1 MRFRAL
7 DSLSPRRRKLLFWAV
22 GLLLFYA
29 ILGFLILPPII
40 RVVAVKQLSKQLD
53 REVSIQKVKLNPFV
67 LSCTVRGLLI
77 NDKDGEP
84 FVSWDE
90 VYVNFQL
97 SSFFGKAWVF
107 KEISTTRPF
116 IRVQMNKDGTFN
128 FSDLIAKF
136 STNTPSAAPKPPSQP
151 LVLHIDRLH
160 IGGATAA
167 LADFTPREPFKRTLG
182 PLDITLENF
191 RTDPDNKNPYA
202 FTGTTDAGEQISWSG
217 FFYLDPLRSQGE
229 LKLFNFTLNKY
240 APLYQDLVRFEIRD
254 GSIALDA
261 KYRFELSATN
271 RVAAVNDTA
280 FALRDF
286 KLGQPGDS
294 NNIVELPL
302 FNVTGAS
309 VDLESRQATVNS
321 VAAIGAKLFLS
332 RATNNAINVVEL
344 SQPAESATNAPG
356 GILFLLRSVTN
367 AVALLLNSTNQWS
380 ATVSSVNFTNCALH
394 LEDLAFS
401 RPAKLDLSDIAL
413 SAKNISNV
421 PGTNLTAELSLRWN
435 TNGSIKVSTT
445 ASFLPPTADL
455 QLDLDQLDLGTLDPY
470 LEPKLNLFILG
481 SELGLHGQVHLRTPK
496 GQLPEVTFHGDA
508 SLDGFHTVDG
518 VMGED
523 LLKWDSVHINGI
535 DANLNPQSVSIK
547 EIAVDNAYARL
558 VIETNKTI
566 NLLNALR
573 LTNTNAPATN
583 EANVAVAQKTAV
595 AQKSPA
601 PPSATTNANVSTLT
615 LPLSHQNERGNAEL
629 PQISIATVLITNT
642 AISFT
647 DRSLKP
653 NVNMAIQQV
662 NGTISGLSSEQ
673 LQHADVNLS
682 AKVDGVGP
690 VAITGTINPFSGTQ
704 TNDVKISVKDVDLTP
719 ASPYSGK
726 FAGYRIAEGKLNM
739 DLAYELVGKKLQSKN
754 VITLDQFTFG
764 EKVNSPDATHLPVR
778 LAIAILKDREG
789 EIVLDVPI
797 EGSLDDPQF
806 RIGKV
811 VTRAILNILTKV
823 ATSPF
828 SLVGALF
835 GGGGEELGWQDF
847 AAGNADLTAPDKQK
861 LDTLAKALYARPA
874 LQLEISGSVDAD
886 GDREGLQRA
895 ALDRE
900 IREKIWTT
908 LRESRRA
915 TNSVDQLVLAPDERA
930 HWVKKLYGEAVADN
944 KITPQLI
951 AANTN
956 LAAYAAAVLPRRLS
970 TAKGATML
978 VQAGQAAKEQP
989 AAGTVYQ
996 TKLVP
1001 PPDPMEAVLLATY
1014 PAAESDLET
1023 LAASRAKA
1031 VRAYLLQTGKVE
1043 AARLFL
1049 KESQAEGLRSDGS
1062 RVYLQFQ

>member
-1 MRFRAL
+1 MKFRAL
-7 DSLSPRRRKLLFWAV
+7 DSLSPRRRKLLLWVV
-22 GLLLFYA
+22 GLLLFYTVT
-29 ILGFLILPPII
+29 GFLILPPII

-77 NDKDGEP
+77 KDKDGEP

-116 IRVQMNKDGTFN
+116 IRVQMNKDYTFN
-128 FSDLIAKF
+128 FSDLITKF
-136 STNTPSAAPKPPSQP
+136 STNAPNPAPKPPSQP
-151 LVLHIDRLH
+151 LVVHIDRLH

-182 PLDITLENF
+182 PLDITLDDF

-229 LKLFNFTLNKY
+229 LKLFNFALNKY

-254 GSIALDA
+254 GSIAMIA
-261 KYRFELSATN
+261 KYRFELNATN
-271 RVAAVNDTA
+271 RVAAVHDTA

-294 NNIVELPL
+294 NNIIELPL
-302 FNVTGAS
+302 FDVTGAS

-321 VAAIGAKLFLS
+321 VTAIGAKLFLS

-367 AVALLLNSTNQWS
+367 AVAMLLHSTNQWS
-380 ATVSSVNFTNCALH
+380 ATVASVNFTNCALH
-394 LEDLAFS
+394 LEDLVNS
-401 RPAKLDLSDIAL
+401 RPAKLDLTEVAL

-435 TNGSIKVSTT
+435 TNGSIKVATT

-481 SELGLHGQVHLRTPK
+481 SRLGLHGQVHLRTPK
-496 GQLPEVTFHGDA
+496 DQLPEVTFHGDV

-523 LLKWDSVHINGI
+523 LLKWDSVGINGI
-535 DANLNPQSVSIK
+535 DANLNPQTVAIR

-558 VIETNKTI
+558 VIETNRTI

-573 LTNTNAPATN
+573 LTNTNAPTTN
-583 EANVAVAQKTAV
+583 EAKVAVASARWGEAPDEPGQKGKSVITAAREDARRTV
-595 AQKSPA
+595 AP
-601 PPSATTNANVSTLT
+601 TNTAAN
-615 LPLSHQNERGNAEL
+615 LPR
-629 PQISIATVLITNT
+629 ISIASVVITNT

-739 DLAYELVGKKLQSKN
+739 DLAYEIVGKKLTSKN

-764 EKVNSPDATHLPVR
+764 EKVNSPEATHLPVR

-789 EIVLDVPI
+789 KIVLDVPI
-797 EGSLDDPQF
+797 EGSLDDPKF

-811 VTRAILNILTKV
+811 VTRAIVNILEKV

-828 SLVGALF
+828 SVLGALF
-835 GGGGEELGWQDF
+835 GGGGEELGYQDF
-847 AAGNADLTAPDKQK
+847 AVGNADLTPADKQK

-874 LQLEISGSVDAD
+874 LQLEISGSVDPD

-908 LRESRRA
+908 LRKSERA
-915 TNSVDQLVLAPDERA
+915 TNSVDQTVVAPDERK
-930 HWVKKLYGEAVADN
+930 HWIGKFYDKAIADG

-956 LAAYAAAVLPRRLS
+956 LAAYAASVLPK
-970 TAKGATML
+970 AVEKGATKLMKP
-978 VQAGQAAKEQP
+978 GQTAKEQ
-989 AAGTVYQ
+989 AAAKAAYQ

-1001 PPDPMEAVLLATY
+1001 PPDPMEAVLLTTY
-1014 PAAESDLET
+1014 PIGESDLET
-1023 LAASRAKA
+1023 LAASRAKV

-1049 KESQAEGLRSDGS
+1049 KEDQTAGLRSDGS
-1062 RVYLQFQ
+1062 RVYLQFR